1 MEKTFREKIIIYFT
15 GVGKKHKLLKYP
27 SLLALFV
34 SLFFYYIGR
43 HFMSNG
49 KRYASIAFVGIF
61 FVSSCSFSFA
71 VFAERTGFTG
81 VQETYSAVV
90 GISDISLAPVA
101 PEAGALLSE
110 KESGGTAAY
119 ETETG
124 DETQDETQI
133 EAYTL
138 DDILAYHEH
147 KGAHEEEEDQSD
159 GVQTAVAASDRNFDS
174 TDWRLVLINK
184 QHPISEDY
192 EFKLGRMSIETKN
205 IQLDD
210 RIIEDLLLMMQAAKK
225 DGMNLAIRSPYRTS
239 DRQESNF
246 NDRIKSYMRQ
256 GLSYMEAY
264 KATSQVIT
272 VPGCSEHE
280 VGLAL
285 DITSESYLQ
294 LLQGFADTKE
304 GQWLAEHSHEYGFIL
319 RYPAGKEYITSI
331 EYEPW
336 HFRYVGREAASV
348 MKEENLCLEEFWD
361 KYL

>member
-1 MEKTFREKIIIYFT
+1 MNKTFREKTIAYFM
-15 GVGKKHKLLKYP
+15 GVAKRHRLLKYP
-27 SLLALFV
+27 SLAALTV
-34 SLFFYYIGR
+34 TLFFYFFGR
-43 HFMSNG
+43 HFVTNG
-49 KRYASIAFVGIF
+49 KRYASMVFVGIF
-61 FVSSCSFSFA
+61 FVGSCSFSFA
-71 VFAERTGFTG
+71 VFAERTGFTS
-81 VQETYSAVV
+81 VQETYSAIVAT
-90 GISDISLAPVA
+90 SDISLAAVAPVA
-101 PEAGALLSE
+101 LETEALLEKGESE
-110 KESGGTAAY
+110 AEY
-119 ETETG
+119 EAE
-124 DETQDETQI
+124 DEAQI

-138 DDILAYHEH
+138 DDILAYHDHE
-147 KGAHEEEEDQSD
+147 GAHD
-159 GVQTAVAASDRNFDS
+159 GDEQTAGETQNAVSVEERSFDAA
-174 TDWRLVLINK
+174 DWRLVLINK
-184 QHPISEDY
+184 QHPISQDY
-192 EFKLGRMSIETKN
+192 EFKLGRMFIETKN

-225 DGMNLAIRSPYRTS
+225 DGLNLVIRSPYRTS

-264 KATSQVIT
+264 KVTSQVIT

-285 DITSESYLQ
+285 DITSETYLD

-304 GQWLAEHSHEYGFIL
+304 GQWLADHSCEYGFIL

-331 EYEPW
+331 TYEPW
-336 HFRYVGREAASV
+336 HFRYVGREAATV

>member
-1 MEKTFREKIIIYFT
+1 MNKTFREKIIAYFM
-15 GVGKKHKLLKYP
+15 GVAKKHRLLKYP
-27 SLLALFV
+27 SIAALTV
-34 SLFFYYIGR
+34 TLFFYYIGR
-43 HFMSNG
+43 HFVTNG
-49 KRYASIAFVGIF
+49 KRYASMIFVGIF

-71 VFAERTGFTG
+71 VFAERTGFTS

-90 GISDISLAPVA
+90 GTSDISLAAVAPVA
-101 PEAGALLSE
+101 PEALLEERESE
-110 KESGGTAAY
+110 AEYESDDVA
-119 ETETG
+119 
-124 DETQDETQI
+124 QI

-138 DDILAYHEH
+138 DDILAYHDHE
-147 KGAHEEEEDQSD
+147 GAHDGEEQTPKEIQESDLAEERSFD
-159 GVQTAVAASDRNFDS
+159 AA
-174 TDWRLVLINK
+174 DWRLVLINK
-184 QHPISEDY
+184 QHPISQDY
-192 EFKLGRMSIETKN
+192 EFKLGKVFIETMN

-225 DGMNLAIRSPYRTS
+225 DGLNLMIRSPYRTF

-246 NDRIKSYMRQ
+246 NNKIKLYMRQ

-264 KATSQVIT
+264 KVASQVIT

-285 DITSESYLQ
+285 DITSETYLD
-294 LLQGFADTKE
+294 LEQGFADTKE
-304 GQWLAEHSHEYGFIL
+304 GQWLADHSYEYGFIL
-319 RYPAGKEYITSI
+319 RYPVEKEYITSI
-331 EYEPW
+331 VYEPW